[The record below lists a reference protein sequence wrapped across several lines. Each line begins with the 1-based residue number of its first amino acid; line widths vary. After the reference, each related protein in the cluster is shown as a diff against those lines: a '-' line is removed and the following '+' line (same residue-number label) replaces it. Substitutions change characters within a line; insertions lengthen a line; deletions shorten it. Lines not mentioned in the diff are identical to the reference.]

1 MFIKFS
7 LFLTSMK
14 YFLEKDNA
22 HFEEEISK
30 EISIK
35 EFLKKKDI
43 SNESVILIKNGEI
56 VLEDEILNNLDE
68 LKILSVVSG
77 G

>member
-1 MFIKFS
+1 
-7 LFLTSMK
+7 MK
-14 YFLEKDNA
+14 YFLEKDNKY
-22 HFEEEISK
+22 ENYEIQK
-30 EISIK
+30 PRTIK
-35 EFLKKKDI
+35 KFLQTLNI

-56 VLEDEILNNLDE
+56 CLEEELLENTDE